1 MSMMGIKRGTQAWS
15 SADSQAQ
22 LRAGATA
29 DGPLD
34 AKNAAGDFQKAFGD
48 QAVGDVL
55 NKIADPNWVDPARK
69 VRTTGNGELDK
80 DAFFKLMLTQM
91 KNQDPT
97 SPLQS
102 HEMAAQLAQ
111 FSSLEQ
117 LNNIHTSV
125 DGLAKAQ
132 AGQSNFG
139 ALSFIGKKVSGDAS
153 KVTRAVG
160 DTEHGFNFILG
171 GDSAKTKVAIK
182 DSTGKTVRTIEPGPL
197 KKGANSLRWNG
208 LTDEG
213 LPARPGEYR
222 FAVEATASSG
232 GKVFAKSEFEGRIT
246 GVDFTAQGPN
256 VIVNGQSIKL
266 SDVKKI
272 EESGEQIQTS
282 ATPLGVAQLNKMQKE
297 QPFIPP
303 AQEEPVNNLESVPMA
318 GALMDRIEK
327 ETN

>member
-1 MSMMGIKRGTQAWS
+1 MMGIKRGTQAWS
-15 SADSQAQ
+15 NSDSQAL

-29 DGPLD
+29 DEPQA

-97 SPLQS
+97 SPMES

-117 LNNIHTSV
+117 LNNINSSV
-125 DGLAKAQ
+125 EGLAKLQ
-132 AGQSNFG
+132 SGQSNFG

-153 KVTRAVG
+153 KVTRAPG
-160 DTEHGFNFILG
+160 DTEHGFNFVLG
-171 GDSAKTKVAIK
+171 GDAQKVQIAIK
-182 DSTGKTVRTIEPGPL
+182 DGNGKTVRTVEPGAM
-197 KKGANSLRWNG
+197 KKGANSIRWNG

-282 ATPLGVAQLNKMQKE
+282 ALLVGVAQLNKMPKE
-297 QPFIPP
+297 LAFVPP
-303 AQEEPVNNLESVPMA
+303 APDVPLNNLDSVPMA
-318 GALMDRIEK
+318 GALMDKIEK
-327 ETN
+327 EAN